1 MIPKNHRHDGI
12 IVIHQNNLKN
22 KGRDI
27 MDVHEAILSRR
38 SIREY
43 ESRDVEQ
50 DKLMRVLEAGRLSPS
65 AGNRQERRFVIIR
78 DARTRKALSEAA
90 KDQIFVAQAP
100 VVIAACSVESE
111 YVMSCGQLAYPI
123 DTAIA
128 VDHMTLQ
135 AVEEGLGTCWIGAFD
150 EKKVKEIL
158 SIPDYVRV
166 VAILPLGYPLAVPH
180 PTARKKPGEILI
192 WEKWR
197 I

>member
-1 MIPKNHRHDGI
+1 
-12 IVIHQNNLKN
+12 
-22 KGRDI
+22 
-27 MDVHEAILSRR
+27 MDVMKAIQSRR
-38 SIREY
+38 SIRAY
-43 ESRDVEQ
+43 DARGVE
-50 DKLMRVLEAGRLSPS
+50 DEKLMRILESGRLSPS
-65 AGNRQERRFVIIR
+65 AGNRQERRFVIIK
-78 DARTRKALSEAA
+78 DAKTRKLLSEAA
-90 KDQIFVAQAP
+90 RNQAFVADAP

-158 SIPDYVRV
+158 RIPDNVRV
-166 VAILPLGYPLAVPH
+166 VALLPVGYPSGIPDARPRKSLA
-180 PTARKKPGEILI
+180 EIVM
-192 WEKWR
+192 WERWN